1 MSLGQFRA
9 SAAARSM
16 SPGST
21 TAGTTGGR
29 TLTGTFRTGE
39 DRLRSTNAVT
49 EPRGAPKIG
58 IGETRPKLKD
68 SLCIP

>member
-49 EPRGAPKIG
+49 VLDVPEPHDARFSASIISERLTP
-58 IGETRPKLKD
+58 
-68 SLCIP
+68 